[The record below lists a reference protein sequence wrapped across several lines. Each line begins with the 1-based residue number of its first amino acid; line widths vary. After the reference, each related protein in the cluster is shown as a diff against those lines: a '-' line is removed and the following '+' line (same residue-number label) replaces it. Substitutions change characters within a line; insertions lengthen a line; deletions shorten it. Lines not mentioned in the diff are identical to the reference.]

1 MLRTDTGTFSGQPGA
16 GPAGFDTA
24 VVFRGD
30 GEPASP
36 TALLNRLAEIE
47 ASSGFEPDSYCL
59 GGSVAALEE
68 HFATAL
74 GKGAAI
80 FMPTGTLA
88 NHLAI
93 RALCGG
99 RPRAVVQEQSHLYQ
113 DSGDCVTRLSSINL
127 IPLAHGRP
135 AFHLDELQEA
145 VAGSTSGRV
154 ASPVGAV
161 MIESPVRRQQ
171 GQVVPYPDMQA
182 MTDYCRSQGIHT
194 HLDGARLYMMSAA
207 SGIAPREYAALFDTV
222 YVSLYKYFGAPFG
235 AVLAGDSH
243 WIDGM
248 YHTRRMFGGS
258 LSSAYL
264 AATLALQGAQGFEER
279 FEKAM
284 RKGRDLFKLLNS
296 LDGIQVN
303 EFEHGSN
310 IFPVSLGDGVNP
322 EAMTNALRRN
332 DVHLYPPED
341 PEAGLTLTIN
351 PTILRQPNET
361 IRAAFAHALQE
372 SHIPL

>member
-1 MLRTDTGTFSGQPGA
+1 
-16 GPAGFDTA
+16 
-24 VVFRGD
+24 
-30 GEPASP
+30 
-36 TALLNRLAEIE
+36 
-47 ASSGFEPDSYCL
+47 
-59 GGSVAALEE
+59 
-68 HFATAL
+68 
-74 GKGAAI
+74 
-80 FMPTGTLA
+80 MP
-88 NHLAI
+88 
-93 RALCGG
+93 
-99 RPRAVVQEQSHLYQ
+99 
-113 DSGDCVTRLSSINL
+113 
-127 IPLAHGRP
+127 
-135 AFHLDELQEA
+135 
-145 VAGSTSGRV
+145 GSTSGRV

-161 MIESPVRRQQ
+161 MIESPVRRQK

-310 IFPVSLGDGVNP
+310 IFPVSLDDGVNP

-332 DVHLYPPED
+332 DVHVYPPED
-341 PEAGLTLTIN
+341 PEAGLTHDDK
-351 PTILRQPNET
+351 PHDSPPAQRDHPGSLRP
-361 IRAAFAHALQE
+361 RPAGVPYPALALQRSTE
-372 SHIPL
+372 SLGQVPRRRLTPPHAGTQLNGQNASVRNRRLGGSSPPIPTRPTCLLKLRWLIDVAIVLPGLSIEPLSRGTNKVEAGQSRPN